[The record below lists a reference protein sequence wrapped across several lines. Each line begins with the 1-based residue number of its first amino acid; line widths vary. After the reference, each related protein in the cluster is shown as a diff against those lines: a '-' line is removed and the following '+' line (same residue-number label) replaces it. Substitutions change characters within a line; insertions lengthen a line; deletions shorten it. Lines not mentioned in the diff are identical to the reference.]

1 MLVTKNLVKTADK
14 LFEFVDF
21 NSLGSDKRDVA
32 IAFLLKAAISV
43 THYDTMRGKSSG

>member
-14 LFEFVDF
+14 LFEFVVL
-21 NSLGSDKRDVA
+21 NSLGSVEHDVA
-32 IAFLLKAAISV
+32 TAFLLKAAISV